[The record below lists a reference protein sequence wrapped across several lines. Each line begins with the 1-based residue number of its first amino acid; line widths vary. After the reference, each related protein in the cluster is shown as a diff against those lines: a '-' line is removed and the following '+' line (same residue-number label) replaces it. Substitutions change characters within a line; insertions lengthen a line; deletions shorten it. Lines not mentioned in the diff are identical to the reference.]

1 MDDLVKILTDNGISV
16 VCVAFMIYYILVS
29 QKENN
34 RVLQEIE
41 KTLTAICTLL
51 GIKEDDIEEVK
62 KNR

>member
-1 MDDLVKILTDNGISV
+1 MDDLVKIITDNGISV

-34 RVLQEIE
+34 KILQEIE

-51 GIKEDDIEEVK
+51 GIKEDDIEKVK
-62 KNR
+62 KDR

>member
-34 RVLQEIE
+34 KILQEIE

>member
-51 GIKEDDIEEVK
+51 GIKEDDIEKVK
-62 KNR
+62 KDR

>member
-1 MDDLVKILTDNGISV
+1 MNDLVKIITDNGISV

-51 GIKEDDIEEVK
+51 GIKEDDIEKVK
-62 KNR
+62 KDR

>member
-1 MDDLVKILTDNGISV
+1 MDDLVKIITDNGISV

-51 GIKEDDIEEVK
+51 GIKEDDIEKVK
-62 KNR
+62 KDR